1 MYYTFSFEKGKDLT
15 WKAGQ
20 HGLLTITHKKIK
32 NGTLPFTLAS
42 APAEEIVKITT
53 RISNEPSEFKKA
65 LLELKQGMTI
75 SMSGPV
81 GSFYLKD
88 NSPTLL
94 IAGGIGITPFRSIIK
109 QMEMTG
115 NCIETPIQLLYLD
128 SNKSYIYKNELDE
141 IARQYFNTCY
151 LP

>member
-1 MYYTFSFEKGKDLT
+1 MVCLR
-15 WKAGQ
+15 
-20 HGLLTITHKKIK
+20 ITHKKIK
-32 NGTLPFTLAS
+32 NGTKPFTLAS
-42 APAEEIVKITT
+42 APTEKVVKITT
-53 RISNEPSEFKKA
+53 RISNDPSEFKKA

-109 QMEMTG
+109 QLEMKGIALRPQYTFYTWIVISHIFIKM
-115 NCIETPIQLLYLD
+115 NLMKLLKIL
-128 SNKSYIYKNELDE
+128 
-141 IARQYFNTCY
+141 QFV
-151 LP
+151 